1 MKALERCTFEGFKV
15 RRKAIPMKAL
25 ERFTFE
31 GLKVRSKAMP
41 VRTLEGWEVES
52 RGPHPPTFF
61 VSAHSKGLT
70 ARNRVSVASKGLK
83 VAVFSMSCEW
93 LVSADSKGL
102 SISVSALES
111 TVARVSQVLI
121 KEMQNGDP

>member
-1 MKALERCTFEGFKV
+1 M
-15 RRKAIPMKAL
+15 PMKAL

-61 VSAHSKGLT
+61 VSAYSKGLT
-70 ARNRVSVASKGLK
+70 ARNRVT
-83 VAVFSMSCEW
+83 
-93 LVSADSKGL
+93 ADSKGL